1 MTKSMHHCEQTQ
13 DPPYIHNIT
22 TLKKALIF
30 FFLKICKTQIFQNMK
45 LDPSSDLTFFICIK
59 TYS

>member
-1 MTKSMHHCEQTQ
+1 MHHCEQTQ

-30 FFLKICKTQIFQNMK
+30 LKKICKTQIFQNIK